1 MPTDLT
7 IILDNRPG
15 TIAAAGEALGGAG
28 VNIEGTCGFPCGGE
42 GILHVLVE
50 DADTARQAAEDAGF
64 EVRDVRDVAVVDIDD
79 RPGALGELT
88 RRIAD
93 QGVNVDL
100 VYLATATRV
109 VLGGDDVEGIRGAI

>member
-50 DADTARQAAEDAGF
+50 DAGTARQAAEDAGF
-64 EVRDVRDVAVVDIDD
+64 EVRDERDVVVVDIDD
-79 RPGALGELT
+79 QPGALGELT

>member
-15 TIAAAGEALGGAG
+15 TIAAAAEALGGAG
-28 VNIEGTCGFPCGGE
+28 LNIEGTCGFPCEGE

-64 EVRDVRDVAVVDIDD
+64 EVRGERDVVVVDIDD

-100 VYLATATRV
+100 LYLATATRV

>member
-15 TIAAAGEALGGAG
+15 TIAAAAEALGGAG
-28 VNIEGTCGFPCGGE
+28 LNIEGTCGFPCEGE

-50 DADTARQAAEDAGF
+50 DTDTARQAAEDAGF
-64 EVRDVRDVAVVDIDD
+64 EVRGERDVVVVDIDD
-79 RPGALGELT
+79 RPGTLGELT

-100 VYLATATRV
+100 IYLATATRV
-109 VLGGDDVEGIRGAI
+109 VLGGEDVEGIRGAI